1 MRRLRGMT
9 NVGLSLVLILAAIA
23 CFIVLCY
30 KGLSPV
36 ASALICTAIVSL
48 ADMNGF
54 ANGFFELFPMVTTG
68 FMKFML
74 LPFLTGAIFGTVM
87 NASGCNEKLGRWL
100 VAKVGPRLAPYTLAA
115 LTVILLLGG
124 VMSYVFVVA
133 YLSFGI
139 LKQANLPRT
148 VGLTIM
154 SGYMPIGMILLCGA
168 TTTQLIPTQF
178 LGTNIYAGLPLG
190 IVMSLVCV
198 VMVTIYVEAL
208 IRACRKDGRGWDGTA
223 EQTGE
228 TEFKEE
234 ELPGVLA
241 AILPVVIVVVGCIV
255 LINVFKIDSMIS
267 IVAAQSVATV
277 VILVMNWKR
286 IKQNKLKLLT
296 EGAHA
301 ALVPLV
307 GSSLVVGFAGV
318 VADTAAYN
326 ALIGWVSNL
335 NINPYA
341 LTVIGTALCCAICA
355 DAMGGL
361 SAFFTIMTPSLMA
374 SGANLNIVHKLAGAA
389 SATFD
394 SLPHNGNINISLQV
408 FGLTHKQGYKHMFIV
423 QTLFPLAYTI
433 VGLIIA
439 LIMF

>member
-1 MRRLRGMT
+1 MT
-9 NVGLSLVLILAAIA
+9 SVALSFVLILAAIIA
-23 CFIVLCY
+23 FIVLCY
-30 KGLSPV
+30 KGLSPI
-36 ASALICTAIVSL
+36 ASALICTAIVAL
-48 ADMNGF
+48 ADTNGF
-54 ANGFFELFPMVTTG
+54 QVGFFSVFPAVTTG
-68 FMKFML
+68 FMAYML
-74 LPFLTGAIFGTVM
+74 LPFLTGAIFGTLM
-87 NASGCNEKLGRWL
+87 NVSGCNEKVGRWL
-100 VAKVGPRLAPYTLAA
+100 VAKAGPRFAPYTLAI
-115 LTVILLLGG
+115 LTIVLLLGG

-139 LKQANLPRT
+139 LKAANLPRV

-178 LGTNIYAGLPLG
+178 LGTTIYAGLPLG
-190 IVMSLVCV
+190 VVMSVVCV
-198 VMVTIYVEAL
+198 IMVTIYVEAL
-208 IRACRKDGRGWDGTA
+208 IRACRKDGIGWDGLPD
-223 EQTGE
+223 QTGE
-228 TEFKEE
+228 SEFAEAD
-234 ELPGVLA
+234 LPSILT
-241 AILPVVIVVVGCIV
+241 AILPVVIVVVGCLV
-255 LINVFKIDSMIS
+255 LINVVKLDSTVS
-267 IVAAQSVATV
+267 LVSSQSLAAIL
-277 VILVMNWKR
+277 ILVMNWSR
-286 IKQNKLKLLT
+286 IKGSKLKILT

-318 VADTAAYN
+318 VGETACYN
-326 ALIGWVSNL
+326 ALVNWIGTL

-361 SAFFTIMTPSLMA
+361 SAFFTIMTPHLMA

-423 QTLFPLAYTI
+423 QCLFPTVYAI
-433 VGLIIA
+433 IGMIIA
-439 LIMF
+439 IALY

>member
-1 MRRLRGMT
+1 MT
-9 NVGLSLVLILAAIA
+9 SVALSLILILIAIV

-30 KGLSPV
+30 KGLSPI

-48 ADMNGF
+48 ADTGGF
-54 ANGFFELFPMVTTG
+54 INGFFTLFPAVTTG
-68 FMKFML
+68 FMQFML
-74 LPFLTGAIFGTVM
+74 LPFLTGAIFGTIM

-100 VAKVGPRLAPYTLAA
+100 VAKVGVRVAPYTLAV
-115 LTVILLLGG
+115 LTIILLLGG

-190 IVMSLVCV
+190 IAMSVVCV

-208 IRACRKDGRGWDGTA
+208 IRACRRDGIGWDGTA
-223 EQTGE
+223 EQSGE

-234 ELPGVLA
+234 ELPGILA
-241 AILPVVIVVVGCIV
+241 AILPVIIVVVGCLV
-255 LINVFKIDSMIS
+255 LINVLKMDSMIA
-267 IVAAQSVATV
+267 IVAAQSVAAI
-277 VILVMNWKR
+277 VILVMNWNR
-286 IKQNKLKLLT
+286 IKENKLKLLT

-326 ALIGWVSNL
+326 ALINWVSTL
-335 NINPYA
+335 DINPYA

-361 SAFFTIMTPSLMA
+361 SAFFTIMAPQLMA
-374 SGANLNIVHKLAGAA
+374 SGADLNIVHKLAGAA

-394 SLPHNGNINISLQV
+394 SLPHNGNVNISLQV
-408 FGLTHKQGYKHMFIV
+408 FGLTHKQGYKHIFMV
-423 QTLFPLAYTI
+423 QTLFPLVYTI
-433 VGLIIA
+433 VGLLVA
-439 LIMF
+439 VVML

>member
-1 MRRLRGMT
+1 MSS
-9 NVGLSLVLILAAIA
+9 VPLSLIIILLSIGV
-23 CFIVLCY
+23 FIVLCY
-30 KGLSPV
+30 RGLSPI
-36 ASALICTAIVSL
+36 ASALISTAIVSV
-48 ADMNGF
+48 ADV
-54 ANGFFELFPMVTTG
+54 NGFFAGFFGLFPQVTTG
-68 FMKFML
+68 FMAFMI

-100 VAKVGPRLAPYTLAA
+100 VAKAGPRLAPYTLAL

-139 LKQANLPRT
+139 LKAANLPRV

-168 TTTQLIPTQF
+168 TTTQLVCTSF
-178 LGTNIYAGLPLG
+178 LGTTIYAGLPLG
-190 IVMSLVCV
+190 IVMSVVCV
-198 VMVTIYVEAL
+198 VMVTVYVEFL
-208 IRACRKDGRGWDGTA
+208 MRACRKDGIGWDGGE
-223 EQTGE
+223 EQSGSTQ
-228 TEFKEE
+228 FSEE
-234 ELPGVLA
+234 ELPGIFS
-241 AILPVVIVVVGCIV
+241 AILPVIIVVVGCLV
-255 LINVFKIDSMIS
+255 LINVVKMDSTAA
-267 IVAAQSVATV
+267 IVIAQSAAA
-277 VILVMNWKR
+277 VIILILNWNR
-286 IKQNKLKLLT
+286 IKENKLKLIT

-318 VADTAAYN
+318 VAETAAYS
-326 ALIGWVSNL
+326 ALVSWVTTL
-335 NINPYA
+335 QINPYA
-341 LTVIGTALCCAICA
+341 LTVIGTAVCCAICA

-361 SAFFTIMTPSLMA
+361 SAFFTIMTPQLVA
-374 SGANLNIVHKLAGAA
+374 AGANMNIVHKLAGAS

-423 QTLFPLAYTI
+423 QTLFPVVYTV

-439 LIMF
+439 IIMW

>member
-1 MRRLRGMT
+1 MMT
-9 NVGLSLVLILAAIA
+9 SIPLSLLLILLSVG

-36 ASALICTAIVSL
+36 ASSLISTAIVAL
-48 ADMNGF
+48 ADVNGF
-54 ANGFFELFPMVTTG
+54 ADGFFTVFPAATTG
-68 FMKFML
+68 FMAFML

-100 VAKVGPRLAPYTLAA
+100 VAKAGSRLAPYTLAV

-139 LKQANLPRT
+139 LKAADLPRV

-178 LGTNIYAGLPLG
+178 LGTTIYAGLPLG
-190 IVMSLVCV
+190 VLMSLVCL

-208 IRACRKDGRGWDGTA
+208 IRACRKDGVGWDGTV
-223 EQTGE
+223 EQTGK
-228 TEFKEE
+228 TSFEE
-234 ELPGVLA
+234 KDLPGILSAV
-241 AILPVVIVVVGCIV
+241 LPVVIVVVGCLV
-255 LINVFKIDSMIS
+255 LINVFGMDSTIA
-267 IVAAQSVATV
+267 IVTAQSVAAI
-277 VILVMNWKR
+277 VILVLNWGR
-286 IKQNKLKLLT
+286 IREDKLKLLT

-307 GSSLVVGFAGV
+307 GSSLVVGFAAV
-318 VADTAAYN
+318 VGTTSAYTA
-326 ALIGWVSNL
+326 LVEWITTL

-341 LTVIGTALCCAICA
+341 LTVVGTALCCAICA

-361 SAFFTIMTPSLMA
+361 SAFFTIMAPQLIA
-374 SGANLNIVHKLAGAA
+374 SGANLNVVHKLAGAA

-408 FGLTHKQGYKHMFIV
+408 FGLNHKQGYKHMFIV
-423 QTLFPLAYTI
+423 QTLFPTIYTL
-433 VGLIIA
+433 VGLVIA
-439 LIMF
+439 LIFF